1 MDTKREIKRQMEI
14 IGRGTVDLISSEE
27 LEKKLLRSLETGEPL
42 RVKAGFDP
50 TAPDLHLG
58 HTVLM
63 QKMKHFQDLGHQVI
77 FLIGDFT
84 GMIGDP
90 TGRSETRKALTIEQV
105 QENAVT
111 YQEQTF
117 KILDRDRTEIDFNSR
132 WMNKMSGQGLIELAA
147 HYNVARMLERDDFRK
162 RYTQQMHISI
172 HEFLYPLIQGYD
184 SVELR
189 ADVELGGTDQ
199 KFNLLVG
206 RDLQRAYGQE
216 PQIVITMPLLEG
228 TDGVQKM
235 SKTYDNYIGV
245 TEPAGEIYGK
255 IMSISD
261 ELMLRYYELLSTVS
275 VDDLKKLQHDME
287 SGKAHPME
295 AKRAIAREIV
305 TRYHDEKAAGEAEE
319 QFNKRF
325 SDRKS
330 LEELADDDSIPDF
343 YMDEEM
349 PLFKVI
355 HGAGITKSTSE
366 AIRLI
371 KAGAVRVKDE
381 KVHDTKYNVT
391 QDSGVIRAGKKF
403 IRIKGPKR
411 KSRIKG
417 TKQ

>member
-1 MDTKREIKRQMEI
+1 MNKKAELKRQMEI
-14 IGRGTVDLISSEE
+14 IKRGTVDLISSEE
-27 LEKKLLRSLETGEPL
+27 LEKKLLRSLESGEPL

-63 QKMKHFQDLGHQVI
+63 QKMRHFQDLGHQVI

-117 KILDRDRTEIDFNSR
+117 KILDPDRTEIDFNSR
-132 WMNKMSGQGLIELAA
+132 WMKEMSAQGLIELAA
-147 HYNVARMLERDDFRK
+147 FYSVARMLERDDFRK
-162 RYTQQMHISI
+162 RYTEQRHISI

-184 SVELR
+184 SVELK

-216 PQIVITMPLLEG
+216 PQVVITMPLLEG

-235 SKTYDNYIGV
+235 SKTYNNYIGV

-261 ELMLRYYELLSTVS
+261 ELMLRYYELLSTIS
-275 VDDLKKLQHDME
+275 VDDLKKLKKDMAD
-287 SGKAHPME
+287 GKAHPME
-295 AKRAIAREIV
+295 AKRALAREIV
-305 TRYHDEKAAGEAEE
+305 NRYHDEKTAGEAEE

-325 SDRKS
+325 SDRKP
-330 LEELADDDSIPDF
+330 LEEMTDDESVDAFEMTEP
-343 YMDEEM
+343 M
-349 PLFKVI
+349 PLFKVVAEFR
-355 HGAGITKSTSE
+355 GVSSSE
-366 AIRLI
+366 AIRMI
-371 KAGAVRVKDE
+371 KGGAVRIMDD
-381 KVHDTKYNVT
+381 KVDDTQYMVT
-391 QDSGVIRAGKKF
+391 PGRDKVIKVGKKF
-403 IRIKGPKR
+403 FRVVAG
-411 KSRIKG
+411 
-417 TKQ
+417 

>member
-1 MDTKREIKRQMEI
+1 MNKKAELKRQMEI
-14 IGRGTVDLISSEE
+14 IQRGTVDLISRKE
-27 LEKKLLRSLETGEPL
+27 LEMKLLRSLERGEPL

-63 QKMKHFQDLGHQVI
+63 QKMRHFQDLGHQVI

-90 TGRSETRKALTIEQV
+90 TGRSETRKALTAEEV
-105 QENAVT
+105 QQNAVT
-111 YQEQTF
+111 YREQTF
-117 KILDRDRTEIDFNSR
+117 KILDPDRTEVTFNSS
-132 WMNKMSGQGLIELAA
+132 WMKKMSAEDLIELAA
-147 HYNVARMLERDDFRK
+147 LYNVARMLERDDFRK
-162 RYTQQMHISI
+162 RYTEHRHISI

-216 PQIVITMPLLEG
+216 PQIVLTMPLLEG

-255 IMSISD
+255 IMSVSD
-261 ELMLRYYELLSTVS
+261 ELMLRYYELLSTIS
-275 VDDLKKLQHDME
+275 LDDLKNLKGDLE
-287 SGKAHPME
+287 SGKAHPMD
-295 AKRAIAREIV
+295 AKRTLAREV
-305 TRYHDEKAAGEAEE
+305 VRRYHNEKAASEAEE

-325 SDRKS
+325 SERKS
-330 LEELADDDSIPDF
+330 LKELAEDDSIPVF
-343 YMDEEM
+343 FLKGEM
-349 PLFKVI
+349 PLFKVLQES
-355 HGAGITKSTSE
+355 GITKSSSE

-371 KAGAVRVKDE
+371 KAGAVKIKDE
-381 KVHDTKYNVT
+381 KVLDTKYTVDEGT
-391 QDSGVIRAGKKF
+391 GVIKAGKKF
-403 IRIKGPKR
+403 LRV
-411 KSRIKG
+411 SR
-417 TKQ
+417 

>member
-1 MDTKREIKRQMEI
+1 MDIKREIKRQMEI
-14 IGRGTVDLISSEE
+14 IRRGTVDLISSEE
-27 LEKKLLRSLETGEPL
+27 LEAKLKRSLLSGEPL

-117 KILDRDRTEIDFNSR
+117 KILDPDLTEIDFNSR
-132 WMNKMSGQGLIELAA
+132 WMKEMSAEGLIQLAA
-147 HYNVARMLERDDFRK
+147 LYSVARMLERDDFRK

-184 SVELR
+184 SVELK

-216 PQIVITMPLLEG
+216 PQVVITMPLLEG
-228 TDGVQKM
+228 TDGIQKM

-245 TEPAGEIYGK
+245 TEPPGEIYGK

-261 ELMLRYYELLSTVS
+261 ELMLRYYELLSTIS
-275 VDDLKKLQHDME
+275 LQDLKILQKDIE
-287 SGKAHPME
+287 KGKVHPMD
-295 AKRAIAREIV
+295 AKRALSREIV
-305 TRYHDEKAAGEAEE
+305 TRFHDEKASGEAED

-325 SDRKS
+325 SDRKP
-330 LEELADDDSIPDF
+330 LEDMADDESVDAFKMTEP
-343 YMDEEM
+343 M
-349 PLFKVI
+349 PLFKVVAEYR
-355 HGAGITKSTSE
+355 GVSSSE
-366 AIRLI
+366 AIRMI
-371 KAGAVRVKDE
+371 KGGAVKIMDE
-381 KVHDTKYNVT
+381 KISDTQFMVT
-391 QDSGVIRAGKKF
+391 PGRDKVIKVGKKF
-403 IRIKGPKR
+403 FRVLEG
-411 KSRIKG
+411 
-417 TKQ
+417 

>member
-1 MDTKREIKRQMEI
+1 MNKKAELKRQMEI
-14 IGRGTVDLISSEE
+14 IKRGTVDLISSEE
-27 LEKKLLRSLETGEPL
+27 LEKKLLRSLESGEPL

-58 HTVLM
+58 HTVLI
-63 QKMKHFQDLGHQVI
+63 QKMRHFQDLGHQVI

-117 KILDRDRTEIDFNSR
+117 KILDPDRTEIDFNSR
-132 WMNKMSGQGLIELAA
+132 WMKEMSAQGLIELAA
-147 HYNVARMLERDDFRK
+147 FYSVARMLERDDFRK
-162 RYTQQMHISI
+162 RYTEQRHISI

-184 SVELR
+184 SVELK

-216 PQIVITMPLLEG
+216 PQVVITMPLLEG

-235 SKTYDNYIGV
+235 SKTYNNYIGV

-261 ELMLRYYELLSTVS
+261 ELMLRYYELLSTIS
-275 VDDLKKLQHDME
+275 VDDLKKLKKDMAD
-287 SGKAHPME
+287 GKAHPME
-295 AKRAIAREIV
+295 AKRALAREIV
-305 TRYHDEKAAGEAEE
+305 NRYHDEKTAGEAEE

-325 SDRKS
+325 SDRKP
-330 LEELADDDSIPDF
+330 LEEMTDDESVDAFEMTEP
-343 YMDEEM
+343 M
-349 PLFKVI
+349 PLFKVVAEFR
-355 HGAGITKSTSE
+355 GVSSSE
-366 AIRLI
+366 AIRMI
-371 KAGAVRVKDE
+371 KGGAVRIMDD
-381 KVHDTKYNVT
+381 KVDDTQYMVT
-391 QDSGVIRAGKKF
+391 PGRDKVIKVGKKF
-403 IRIKGPKR
+403 FRVVAG
-411 KSRIKG
+411 
-417 TKQ
+417 